1 MLIIIEVDFEFV
13 FSVNIMIN
21 SLLIFGLILPQR
33 SSNIKS
39 FVIENKKTGNLLPV

>member
-13 FSVNIMIN
+13 FSVNIMFN
-21 SLLIFGLILPQR
+21 SVLIFGLIISQR

-39 FVIENKKTGNLLPV
+39 FAFENKKNR

>member
-1 MLIIIEVDFEFV
+1 MLIIIEVDFEFI

-21 SLLIFGLILPQR
+21 SVLVFGSIASQG

-39 FVIENKKTGNLLPV
+39 FAIENKKNR